1 MADAATPA
9 RMTVPKIRA
18 RKSGV
23 PLVCLTC
30 YTTPEARAIDAFC
43 DLVLVG
49 DTLGVVAH
57 GRSTTVWV
65 TVEDMILHGK
75 AVARGLSH
83 ALLVVD
89 LPFGSYEASPAQA
102 FETAARIM
110 SETGCAAVKLE
121 GGADMAET
129 VQFLSSRSIP
139 VVGHVGLRPQ
149 NVNVMGGYR
158 VVGRDER
165 DWAPVE
171 ADAVAVANAG
181 AFAIVLEGMAE
192 PLAARIT
199 SRVPVPTIGIGAS
212 AACDGQILVLY
223 DILGLTE
230 SPPKFVKRY
239 ADVGAVIRGAAQA
252 YSEEVRERRF
262 PTLEHT
268 YAQKKGR
275 PEEVKA
281 VRKT

>member
-1 MADAATPA
+1 
-9 RMTVPKIRA
+9 
-18 RKSGV
+18 
-23 PLVCLTC
+23 
-30 YTTPEARAIDAFC
+30 
-43 DLVLVG
+43 
-49 DTLGVVAH
+49 
-57 GRSTTVWV
+57 
-65 TVEDMILHGK
+65 
-75 AVARGLSH
+75 
-83 ALLVVD
+83 
-89 LPFGSYEASPAQA
+89 
-102 FETAARIM
+102 
-110 SETGCAAVKLE
+110 
-121 GGADMAET
+121 MAET

>member
-1 MADAATPA
+1 MADSIAPS
-9 RMTVPKIRA
+9 RLTVPKIRA
-18 RKSGV
+18 RKAGE
-23 PLVCLTC
+23 PLACLTA
-30 YTTPEARAIDAFC
+30 YTTPEARAIDPFC
-43 DLVLVG
+43 DIVLVG

-57 GRSTTVWV
+57 GQPTTVGV
-65 TVEDMILHGK
+65 TVEDMIVHGK

-102 FETAARIM
+102 FETAARVM
-110 SETGCAAVKLE
+110 RETGCAAVKLE

-129 VQFLSSRSIP
+129 VAFLTARSIP
-139 VVGHVGLRPQ
+139 VMGHVGLRPQ

-171 ADAVAVANAG
+171 ADAVAVAKAG

-192 PLAARIT
+192 PLAAKIT
-199 SRVPVPTIGIGAS
+199 GAVAIPTIGIGAS
-212 AACDGQILVLY
+212 VACDGQILVLY

-230 SPPKFVKRY
+230 NPPRFVKRY
-239 ADVGAVIRGAAQA
+239 ADAGALIRGAAQA
-252 YSEEVRERRF
+252 YADEVRGRRF
-262 PTLEHT
+262 PAPEHT
-268 YAQKKGR
+268 YAKK
-275 PEEVKA
+275 K
-281 VRKT
+281 

>member
-1 MADAATPA
+1 MADPTPSG
-9 RMTVPKIRA
+9 RMTVPKVRA
-18 RKSGV
+18 RKAGE
-23 PLVCLTC
+23 PLVCLTA
-30 YTTPEARAIDAFC
+30 YTMPEARAIDPYC
-43 DLVLVG
+43 DIVLVG

-57 GRSTTVWV
+57 GMSSTVGV
-65 TVEDMILHGK
+65 TVEDMIVHGR

-102 FETAARIM
+102 FDTAARIM
-110 SETGCAAVKLE
+110 RETGCTAVKLE

-129 VQFLSSRSIP
+129 VAFLSARSIP

-165 DWAPVE
+165 DWAPIE
-171 ADAVAVANAG
+171 ADAIAVAKAG

-192 PLAARIT
+192 PLAAKIT
-199 SRVPVPTIGIGAS
+199 KSVPVPTIGIGAS

-223 DILGLTE
+223 DILGLTDQ
-230 SPPKFVKRY
+230 PPRFVKRY
-239 ADVGAVIRGAAQA
+239 ADVSALIRGAAEA
-252 YSEEVRERRF
+252 YAEDVKTRRF
-262 PTLEHT
+262 PASAHT
-268 YAQKKGR
+268 YATKK
-275 PEEVKA
+275 
-281 VRKT
+281 